1 MAIERDLRQSGRTA
15 SVDRTSI
22 RPTRVSRLILGLA
35 IIYVSA
41 GSSPNVSLTAKP
53 RVILM
58 PNRSL
63 PASERSIP
71 SQVKRDRFSSGPSQ
85 ASVRRFGPVT
95 WNGLGSE
102 LSSGPLRPD
111 HGKRVEP
118 PAERAGRRQRQPVL
132 EHGGVDPPEVD
143 GHLQVVVLE
152 VEKAR
157 GRTDQT
163 GPHMLPDKED
173 GPGRAVVRA
182 GRAVLVHSPPELAE
196 AQDQHAVR
204 QAGRIQVLLESP
216 QRLGK
221 FQEQAGVRSKLTVV
235 RVVAALLGVIDSR
248 RAPDLMSRAMSD
260 SRPPRS
266 VPDSSS
272 SRPPARIISA
282 TPSAAV

>member
-1 MAIERDLRQSGRTA
+1 MNG
-15 SVDRTSI
+15 
-22 RPTRVSRLILGLA
+22 SR
-35 IIYVSA
+35 SD
-41 GSSPNVSLTAKP
+41 P
-53 RVILM
+53 
-58 PNRSL
+58 
-63 PASERSIP
+63 
-71 SQVKRDRFSSGPSQ
+71 SSG
-85 ASVRRFGPVT
+85 
-95 WNGLGSE
+95 L
-102 LSSGPLRPD
+102 LRPD

-143 GHLQVVVLE
+143 GHFQVAVVE
-152 VEKAR
+152 VEEAR
-157 GRTDQT
+157 GLTDQA
-163 GPHMLPDKED
+163 GAHMLPDEED
-173 GPGRAVVRA
+173 RPGRAVVRA

-216 QRLGK
+216 ERLGELE
-221 FQEQAGVRSKLTVV
+221 EQAGVRSKLTVV
-235 RVVAALLGVIDSR
+235 RVVAALLGVIDPA

-266 VPDSSS
+266 VPDSPS